1 MRSSIRNLLLLVL
14 LLGGSAALAEPARE
28 ASVRRLL
35 EVTQARALL
44 QQVQQ
49 QAQDMMQG
57 LAQQS
62 LRGKSPTP
70 AQEAAITRM
79 TARMVALIQEQLSWE
94 RQEPMYM
101 RLYTQTFTEDE
112 VAGMLAFY
120 ETPAGRAT
128 IEKMPLV
135 LRQISQE
142 SQRSMA
148 EMGTQLKAIQR
159 DFVAEMQAASGK
171 P

>member
-1 MRSSIRNLLLLVL
+1 MHSSIRNLLLLVL
-14 LLGGSAALAEPARE
+14 LLGGSAALAEPASE

-49 QAQDMMQG
+49 QAQGMMQG

-159 DFVAEMQAASGK
+159 DFVAEMQAASSK

>member
-1 MRSSIRNLLLLVL
+1 MRSPIRSLLLLFL
-14 LLGGSAALAEPARE
+14 LLGGPAALAEPASE

-49 QAQDMMQG
+49 QAKDMMQG
-57 LAQQS
+57 LAQQN
-62 LRGKSPTP
+62 LQGKSPTP
-70 AQEAAITRM
+70 TQEAAITRM

-135 LRQISQE
+135 LRQIAQE
-142 SQRSMA
+142 SQRSMV
-148 EMGTQLKAIQR
+148 EMDARLKEIQK
-159 DFVAEMQAASGK
+159 DFVAEMKAGGGK

>member
-1 MRSSIRNLLLLVL
+1 MGSSIRHLLVLLL
-14 LLGGSAALAEPARE
+14 LLGGSAALAEPASE

-49 QAQDMMQG
+49 QAQGMMQG

-62 LRGKSPTP
+62 LQGKSPTP
-70 AQEAAITRM
+70 AQEAAISRM
-79 TARMVALIQEQLSWE
+79 TARMVALLQEQLSWE
-94 RQEPMYM
+94 HQEPMYM
-101 RLYTQTFTEDE
+101 RLYTQTFSEDE
-112 VAGMLAFY
+112 VVGMLAFY
-120 ETPAGRAT
+120 ETPAGRAV

-135 LRQISQE
+135 LRQIAQE

-148 EMGTQLKAIQR
+148 EMGARLKEIQK
-159 DFVAEMQAASGK
+159 DFVAEMKAGSGK